1 LPFEKQIV
9 IDGKQHLIGR
19 LAAVVAKEL
28 LNGQKI
34 VVVRAEEII
43 KSGALHRN
51 RMKYTEW
58 LKLKS
63 NTNPR
68 HGGPYH
74 FKAPSKLFWRV
85 VRGMVRHKTPRGT
98 AALDRLRVYEGV
110 PAPFSHKK
118 RQLVPQAM
126 RSVMLANGRKFCKM
140 GDLCASIGWNK
151 GALVSSLEE
160 KRSKRAGEWFQR
172 RLKLQKKVQAEANK
186 NKEVKKLR
194 VELEKLGY

>member
-1 LPFEKQIV
+1 MGIKAFKEKMFEKQIV

-34 VVVRAEEII
+34 VVVRAEEIL

-74 FKAPSKLFWRV
+74 FKAPSKLFWRI

-98 AALDRLRVYEGV
+98 AALDRLRVFEGIPAPYSHMKRRMV
-110 PAPFSHKK
+110 PA
-118 RQLVPQAM
+118 AM
-126 RSVMLANGRKFCKM
+126 RSLRLKNGRKWCRL
-140 GDLCASIGWNK
+140 GDLCAAIGWNRNE
-151 GALVSSLEE
+151 LVSTL
-160 KRSKRAGEWFQR
+160 
-172 RLKLQKKVQAEANK
+172 
-186 NKEVKKLR
+186 
-194 VELEKLGY
+194 